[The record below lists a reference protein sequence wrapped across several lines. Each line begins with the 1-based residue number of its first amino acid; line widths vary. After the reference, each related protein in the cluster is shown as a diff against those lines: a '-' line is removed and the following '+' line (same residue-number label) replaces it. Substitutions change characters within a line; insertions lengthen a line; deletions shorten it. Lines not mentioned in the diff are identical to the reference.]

1 MSNINTNENTINLIN
16 KALELEEVNSFYED
30 FKSKKNPLSK
40 VGLTP
45 KEEKTLF
52 NYDKNNK
59 TYHKE
64 FLMKSISI
72 SSMFVKNN
80 KDKED
85 FLVKNFSD
93 NLDLLIANCTLQIH
107 LDNNCKKKDGKTDNS
122 LLDKVYTALG
132 QRLPKSNELKKAKE
146 RDLIHGN
153 TRKAFRDIYFSFINP
168 DLNRVLFK
176 SKKNDYTILEVFEEL
191 EIENSIDG
199 LKDFISNKSI
209 SNEEYLMKLIRKNF
223 FELPKIS
230 KLEEEDNKDNN
241 SNEDEED
248 NNSDE
253 DKEEDNSLNLDE
265 LINSKSF
272 IEVYT
277 VLHNIKIDGKPFDFT
292 NFIDWLVS
300 KECQEL
306 EDKLL
311 NSEND
316 IRKVAK

>member
-1 MSNINTNENTINLIN
+1 MSNINTNENTINLID
-16 KALELEEVNSFYED
+16 KALELEDVNSFYQD
-30 FKSKKNPLSK
+30 FKSKKNPLAK
-40 VGLTP
+40 NGLTA
-45 KEEKTLF
+45 KEEQTLF

-59 TYHKE
+59 NYHKE

-132 QRLPKSNELKKAKE
+132 QRLPKSKELKKAKD

-153 TRKAFRDIYFSFINP
+153 TRKAFRDIYFSFINT
-168 DLNRVLFK
+168 DLDRILFK

-248 NNSDE
+248 NSDNE
-253 DKEEDNSLNLDE
+253 DEEDNSLNLDE

-277 VLHNIKIDGKPFDFT
+277 VLHNIKIDGNPFDFT
-292 NFIDWLVS
+292 NFIEWIAS

-316 IRKVAK
+316 IKKVAKN